1 MNQNDPVPDDF
12 TLSPALVDALPALFF
27 LPATWY
33 WWQEFCFYHEYAVSR
48 KPLIYRR
55 LPAHLLWT
63 FYVDAIRVLDRN
75 KNSTSYDLGFPGSL
89 FCCSNTPL
97 GCLLLS
103 QTQTSDKQKTDPNP
117 CSSRLGFE
125 HELYGGELGTRT
137 PDPLRV
143 MHDGFSVFRTIIR

>member
-1 MNQNDPVPDDF
+1 MFSYGTTVKALLFFQKFSKKGLSGAAWRNAKVDYMNQNDPVPDDF

-75 KNSTSYDLGFPGSL
+75 KKFHVM
-89 FCCSNTPL
+89 
-97 GCLLLS
+97 
-103 QTQTSDKQKTDPNP
+103 
-117 CSSRLGFE
+117 RLGI
-125 HELYGGELGTRT
+125 
-137 PDPLRV
+137 
-143 MHDGFSVFRTIIR
+143 SW

>member
-55 LPAHLLWT
+55 LPAHLLWI
-63 FYVDAIRVLDRN
+63 FYVDAIRVLGRN
-75 KNSTSYDLGFPGSL
+75 KKFHVMRLGISWQPI
-89 FCCSNTPL
+89 
-97 GCLLLS
+97 LLLKHP
-103 QTQTSDKQKTDPNP
+103 TGVFIAVANAN
-117 CSSRLGFE
+117 
-125 HELYGGELGTRT
+125 
-137 PDPLRV
+137 LR
-143 MHDGFSVFRTIIR
+143 

>member
-55 LPAHLLWT
+55 LPAHLLWF

-75 KNSTSYDLGFPGSL
+75 KKFHVIQLGISW
-89 FCCSNTPL
+89 
-97 GCLLLS
+97 
-103 QTQTSDKQKTDPNP
+103 
-117 CSSRLGFE
+117 
-125 HELYGGELGTRT
+125 
-137 PDPLRV
+137 
-143 MHDGFSVFRTIIR
+143 

>member
-55 LPAHLLWT
+55 LPAHLLWI

-75 KNSTSYDLGFPGSL
+75 KKFHVIRLGISWQPI
-89 FCCSNTPL
+89 
-97 GCLLLS
+97 LLLKHP
-103 QTQTSDKQKTDPNP
+103 TGVFIAVANAN
-117 CSSRLGFE
+117 
-125 HELYGGELGTRT
+125 
-137 PDPLRV
+137 LR
-143 MHDGFSVFRTIIR
+143 